1 MSIDT
6 TFFKTYS
13 SLSLPNGLSKS
24 KEGFF
29 TGVIDAIKNPATI
42 NKVRAT
48 NIAKKW
54 SNILNDHQNRD
65 VLTSARDA
73 GFDDALWA
81 KFAEISGISYE
92 KEVKRTE
99 QPRQEYRKKSNE
111 PLFSGFV
118 KMTVSDLKEG
128 DDGYTF
134 YEVTTPLLDVD
145 VEGCFLRK
153 VGDRRYGFRISEG
166 RFNDMFEDDVEVV
179 GDHVFLVEWN
189 YSRRDSSYINAFIK
203 SVNDDAEPNIHPRVY
218 KPRAKPKVIAT
229 IHVPLSVTQ
238 NDDGTYRLS
247 SKMFKYPKDEDGN
260 QLYLRKIGNGVCG
273 FPSIP
278 SGVIERIFS
287 DAGLEERGGTHTF
300 NVVWKSSEYNG
311 RTRIFSSIGAIEDDF
326 ETNLEYFTP
335 RKVYKKKKAQ
345 EETETTE
352 PETVEE

>member
-1 MSIDT
+1 MSNNT
-6 TFFKTYS
+6 TFFETYS
-13 SLSLPNGLSKS
+13 SLSIPSGMSKS

-54 SNILNDHQNRD
+54 SNILNDHQNGD

-81 KFAEISGISYE
+81 KFAEISGVSYE
-92 KEVKRTE
+92 KEVKRAVG
-99 QPRQEYRKKSNE
+99 RQEYRKKSND

-118 KMTVSDLKEG
+118 KMTVSELQTG
-128 DDGYTF
+128 DDDYTF
-134 YEVTTPLLDVD
+134 YEVTTPLLDMD
-145 VEGCFLRK
+145 VEGCYLRK

-166 RFNDMFEDDVEVV
+166 RFNDMFEDGVDIV
-179 GDHVFLVEWN
+179 GDHVFYVEWN

-203 SVNDDAEPNIHPRVY
+203 SVDDSAEPNIHPRVFKER
-218 KPRAKPKVIAT
+218 KPRAQPKVVAT

-247 SKMFKYPKDEDGN
+247 SKMFKYPKDNDGN

-287 DAGLEERGGTHTF
+287 DAELEECGGTHTF
-300 NVVWKSSEYNG
+300 NVIWKSSEYNG
-311 RTRIFSSIGAIEDDF
+311 RNRIFSSIGAIEDDF

-335 RKVYKKKKAQ
+335 RKVYKKAH
-345 EETETTE
+345 EETETTK